1 MNSRLLFIVATL
13 ALTACASAPRYACG
27 VPNKTGGCRTVSKVF
42 DDSVAMTATPATA
55 AQPSPIPAP
64 AALAVPSSG
73 DPLLSRPRVV
83 RVLVLP
89 WEDEDGDLHAGGYL
103 YLRLDRGAWTLTP

>member
-1 MNSRLLFIVATL
+1 MKSLLFTVL
-13 ALTACASAPRYACG
+13 AVFALSACASAPRYACG

-42 DDSVAMTATPATA
+42 DDSVAMAAAPAA
-55 AQPSPIPAP
+55 ASEAVPSLPA

-73 DPLLSRPRVV
+73 DALLSRPRVV

-89 WEDEDGDLHAGGYL
+89 WEDEDGDLNAGGYL
-103 YLRLDRGAWTLTP
+103 YLRLDRGAWTLKP

>member
-1 MNSRLLFIVATL
+1 MKSPLFTLLAAL

-42 DDSVAMTATPATA
+42 DDSVAMAATPATA
-55 AQPSPIPAP
+55 AEPVPPLTP
-64 AALAVPSSG
+64 TALAVPLSG
-73 DPLLSRPRVV
+73 EALLSRPRVV

-103 YLRLDRGAWTLTP
+103 YLRLDRGAWTLKP